1 MKYSHNI
8 LFLVATVILFIP
20 LMYQF
25 NLIKKEVS
33 PLKGAFKKEEFTP
46 LSFTKWISKEWQT
59 NQQSA
64 VKSNM
69 HIQPDLVRLQH
80 QLDYWMFKEY
90 HMANFLEGTDGYLFN
105 ESWAIARCCK
115 NELNTDSLF
124 IFTQKLAKLRH
135 LMHQKG
141 KFFQIIIPP
150 SKEELNSEF
159 LPKSHQSKPNKS
171 DYFLYTEA
179 LHKNNIPYWD
189 LLETYTQIQDT
200 SSYPVYSKTSVH
212 WTTYGA
218 HFTLIQLINAMNS
231 YFDNSMTYLNVDSL
245 HISKTPEGSDCD
257 YEKTLNLMYRLDER
271 EFAYPRYSVV
281 NSGTATF
288 KPKVITIGDSF
299 YWAMKGS
306 WMLTKIYHPDSKY
319 LYYYSSAYSV
329 GKRPLLKVKDMDIVE
344 EFKTAD
350 AIVLINS
357 SHNLENFTFGMENN
371 IDAII
376 EGLRTLPNKE

>member
-1 MKYSHNI
+1 
-8 LFLVATVILFIP
+8 
-20 LMYQF
+20 
-25 NLIKKEVS
+25 
-33 PLKGAFKKEEFTP
+33 
-46 LSFTKWISKEWQT
+46 
-59 NQQSA
+59 
-64 VKSNM
+64 
-69 HIQPDLVRLQH
+69 
-80 QLDYWMFKEY
+80 
-90 HMANFLEGTDGYLFN
+90 
-105 ESWAIARCCK
+105 
-115 NELNTDSLF
+115 
-124 IFTQKLAKLRH
+124 
-135 LMHQKG
+135 
-141 KFFQIIIPP
+141 
-150 SKEELNSEF
+150 
-159 LPKSHQSKPNKS
+159 
-171 DYFLYTEA
+171 
-179 LHKNNIPYWD
+179 
-189 LLETYTQIQDT
+189 
-200 SSYPVYSKTSVH
+200 
-212 WTTYGA
+212 
-218 HFTLIQLINAMNS
+218 
-231 YFDNSMTYLNVDSL
+231 MTYLNVDSL

-357 SHNLENFTFGMENN
+357 SHNLENFPFGMENN